1 MKKKSLVMFS
11 FVLSFSLFFFKQLCL
26 CEVVSEVS
34 ASAVS
39 SVAEREVFPPRTKK
53 KKKHPPQKFLPEN
66 SFSSETFPQ
75 HPSTLCTATGVRQ

>member
-11 FVLSFSLFFFKQLCL
+11 FFLFFFKQLCL
-26 CEVVSEVS
+26 CEVVSEVG

-39 SVAEREVFPPRTKK
+39 SVAEREVFPLRRKK
-53 KKKHPPQKFLPEN
+53 KRNNPPKFLPEN

-75 HPSTLCTATGVRQ
+75 HPSTLCIATGVRQ